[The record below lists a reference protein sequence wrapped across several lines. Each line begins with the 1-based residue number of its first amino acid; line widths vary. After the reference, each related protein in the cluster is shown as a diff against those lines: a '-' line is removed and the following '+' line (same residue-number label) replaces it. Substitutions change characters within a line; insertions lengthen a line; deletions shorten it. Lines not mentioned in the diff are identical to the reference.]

1 MLREFREFVTRGNI
15 VELSVAVIMGLAFT
29 TVVNSVVADLI
40 TPVIAAIVGQPD
52 FSRLTI
58 DVGDSVITYGNFL
71 NALFS
76 FVIVAIVVFLVVKAY
91 NRFRR
96 PAASTTRGCPFC
108 ATEIPIGASRCP
120 NCTSQLEGAPA

>member
-58 DVGDSVITYGNFL
+58 DIGDSVITYGNFL

-76 FVIVAIVVFLVVKAY
+76 FLIVAIVVFLVVKAY

-96 PAASTTRGCPFC
+96 PVASTTRACPFC
-108 ATEIPIGASRCP
+108 ATEIPLGASRCP